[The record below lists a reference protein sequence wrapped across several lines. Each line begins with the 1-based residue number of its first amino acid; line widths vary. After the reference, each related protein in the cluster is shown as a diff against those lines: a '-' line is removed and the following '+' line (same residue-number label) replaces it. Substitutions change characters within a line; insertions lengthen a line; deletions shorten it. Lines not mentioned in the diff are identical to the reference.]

1 LEDNSVAIDPKGR
14 EDPGYDRHMFI
25 CGHERPLNGSRPS
38 CKNRGSLELLPRI
51 KQAVREE
58 GLTSIR
64 VQKSGC
70 LDFCENGIACVI
82 YPEGTWYQLSNKM
95 DITSIIQH
103 LKDGTV
109 STVNLMKLESE

>member
-1 LEDNSVAIDPKGR
+1 VAIDPKGR

-103 LKDGTV
+103 LKDDTV

>member
-1 LEDNSVAIDPKGR
+1 VAIDPKGR

>member
-1 LEDNSVAIDPKGR
+1 MALDPKGR

-25 CGHERPLNGSRPS
+25 CGHERPPNASRPS

-82 YPEGTWYQLSNKM
+82 YPEGTWYQLSNEM